1 MAAEYAIEMRG
12 ITKTFGSVVANKD
25 VNLTLRKGEILALLG
40 ENGSG
45 KTTLMNMLSG
55 IYQPDSGEILVDG
68 APVSIRSPQEAKA
81 LGIGMVHQHFK
92 LVDVFTAADNIWM
105 GREKPGFALNRGRY
119 DEIREMAQRFGF
131 DIDPRKKVANMAV
144 SEKQTLEIIK
154 VLYYGAKV
162 IILDEPTAV
171 LTPQEV
177 EDLFRVMRQLKAA
190 GKSIIIITH
199 KLKETME
206 IADRVS
212 VLRQGKMIE
221 SGVPVAGTTMNEL
234 AQMMVGRDVELSV
247 TRRAEQVG
255 EENFSVRGLSLTER
269 GVPILRDVCL
279 SLRKGEIL
287 GIAGIEGNGQTELIE
302 VLTGLR
308 RPDHME
314 LFKDGKP
321 LSGNAAAFLAA
332 GVGHVPEDRMTRGLV
347 LEMSIED
354 NLILGYHRRPAF
366 ARRGLRLASA
376 IRRFAEQERTEFAI
390 KAPNVQERC
399 SALSGGNQQKVVIAR
414 VFSENPDVIIV
425 AQPTRGVDVGAMEYI
440 HHRLL
445 DLRDGGK
452 SILLISADLDE
463 VRSLSDRLAVIYGG
477 RIVAEG
483 KPDTWSDMEIGLL
496 MTGGSLAPEKEG
508 TA

>member
-1 MAAEYAIEMRG
+1 MNAVEMRG
-12 ITKTFGSVVANKD
+12 IVKQYPLVRAIDGADFTVEQ
-25 VNLTLRKGEILALLG
+25 GEIHSLLG
-40 ENGSG
+40 ENGAG
-45 KTTLMNMLSG
+45 KSTLMKILYGMTT
-55 IYQPDSGEILVDG
+55 PTAGEVRVFG
-68 APVSIRSPQEAKA
+68 KPVAITRPAQAIA
-81 LGIGMVHQHFK
+81 LGIGMVHQHFM
-92 LVDVFTAADNIWM
+92 LTPVMTVAENVVIGSEPVRGVF
-105 GREKPGFALNRGRY
+105 
-119 DEIREMAQRFGF
+119 F
-131 DIDPRKKVANMAV
+131 DRKKAEAQMAAMIDEYNFHI
-144 SEKQTLEIIK
+144 SAT
-154 VLYYGAKV
+154 AKV
-162 IILDEPTAV
+162 ETLSVGEQQRVEILKALYRGADLLILDEPTAV

>member
-1 MAAEYAIEMRG
+1 MNAVEMRG
-12 ITKTFGSVVANKD
+12 IVKQYPLVRAIDGADFTVEQ
-25 VNLTLRKGEILALLG
+25 GEIHSLLG
-40 ENGSG
+40 ENGAG
-45 KTTLMNMLSG
+45 KSTLMKILYGMTT
-55 IYQPDSGEILVDG
+55 PTAGEVRVFG
-68 APVSIRSPQEAKA
+68 KPVAITRPAQAIA
-81 LGIGMVHQHFK
+81 LGIGMVHQHFM
-92 LVDVFTAADNIWM
+92 LTPVMTVAENVVIGSEPVRGVF
-105 GREKPGFALNRGRY
+105 
-119 DEIREMAQRFGF
+119 F
-131 DIDPRKKVANMAV
+131 DRKKAEAQVAAMIDEYNFHISA
-144 SEKQTLEIIK
+144 T
-154 VLYYGAKV
+154 AKV
-162 IILDEPTAV
+162 ETLSVGEQQRVEILKALYRGADLLILDEPTAV

-390 KAPNVQERC
+390 KAPNLQERC

>member
-1 MAAEYAIEMRG
+1 MRG
-12 ITKTFGSVVANKD
+12 IVKQYPLVRAIDGADFTVEQ
-25 VNLTLRKGEILALLG
+25 GEIHSLLG
-40 ENGSG
+40 ENGAG
-45 KTTLMNMLSG
+45 KSTLMKILYGMT
-55 IYQPDSGEILVDG
+55 PPTAGEVRVFG
-68 APVSIRSPQEAKA
+68 KPVAITRPAQANA
-81 LGIGMVHQHFK
+81 LGIGMVHQHFM
-92 LVDVFTAADNIWM
+92 LTPVMTVAENVVIGSEPVRGVF
-105 GREKPGFALNRGRY
+105 
-119 DEIREMAQRFGF
+119 F
-131 DIDPRKKVANMAV
+131 DRKKAEAQVAAMIDEYNFHISA
-144 SEKQTLEIIK
+144 T
-154 VLYYGAKV
+154 AKV
-162 IILDEPTAV
+162 ETLSVGEQQRVEILKALYRGADLLILDEPTAV